1 MGPNEIFYNDIIAM
15 SLGDALT
22 KGPYINY
29 VVWKLAIFDP
39 PLLSFLIC
47 KFYVVNHLWDIVYGR
62 PLTVQKG
69 QNLKESYRARLCDM
83 PLGFLYTALVIFIIF
98 SKEGGSDSMQQYHIK
113 DYISL
118 CHIKLTSEVKAF
130 KMVSKSKYY
139 SKGFIYC

>member
-1 MGPNEIFYNDIIAM
+1 MPLSSF
-15 SLGDALT
+15 
-22 KGPYINY
+22 
-29 VVWKLAIFDP
+29 
-39 PLLSFLIC
+39 LLS
-47 KFYVVNHLWDIVYGR
+47 KVYVVNHLWGYPPPSYRDDIVYGR

-130 KMVSKSKYY
+130 KMVSKLKYY
-139 SKGFIYC
+139 PKGCYIFTARFFTRYLCWFELDFSACCSL